1 MNSPNLTP
9 CVLFWRSQVQDDDF
23 GTISWPRDAARYRWP
38 DQLQDGADEFRAFV
52 RQVLQ
57 RGQMKLVLNLRS
69 VPYIDSTGLGEI
81 VRAYTT
87 ATRLG
92 GTLKLL
98 HVGDRVQELLAT
110 TRLAAV
116 FDSFDVEADAV

>member
-1 MNSPNLTP
+1 MTVSE
-9 CVLFWRSQVQDDDF
+9 RSVGHVTLLDID
-23 GTISWPRDAARYRWP
+23 GRISV
-38 DQLQDGADEFRAFV
+38 QDGADEFRAFV
-52 RQVLQ
+52 RQVLH
-57 RGQMKLVLNLRS
+57 RGQLNLVLNLRS
-69 VPYIDSTGLGEI
+69 VSYIDSTALGEI

-116 FDSFDVEADAV
+116 FDSFDVEADAVKSFGAMRTDKETASKL

>member
-1 MNSPNLTP
+1 M
-9 CVLFWRSQVQDDDF
+9 
-23 GTISWPRDAARYRWP
+23 TISERSVGHVTLLDIDGRISV
-38 DQLQDGADEFRAFV
+38 QDGADEFRAFV
-52 RQVLQ
+52 RQVLH
-57 RGQMKLVLNLRS
+57 RGQLKLVLNLRS
-69 VPYIDSTGLGEI
+69 VPYIDSTALGEI

-116 FDSFDVEADAV
+116 FDSFDVEADAVNSFGAVRTDKETVPKL